1 MDILEILLDLD
12 IWLVIATI
20 IKAIT
25 YGTTL
30 TAAGGVIFCVLFRNQ
45 TSQNEAKAIRQFI
58 LIAAWVAI
66 LISISRIFVT
76 NIILREEMSGVF
88 DLVLT
93 RMVLESIEGVATGLR
108 LASLIIMISLFSNKY
123 YDKFLG
129 VILFAAIVAAT
140 SFSLVGHAGE
150 VSIKYG
156 FGLIPQGL
164 LLLHLITVAFWVGA
178 LWPLRMLTDSNDILR
193 VAQIMHRF
201 GQVAALFVSLLIVV
215 GILLIWILL
224 GKLEL
229 LWTSAYGQLMLI
241 KLTSVS
247 ILLAMAA
254 INKLLITPKLLSTNN
269 KFELG
274 ILRKSINLEITLV
287 GLILFVTACFTT
299 LVGPS

>member
-1 MDILEILLDLD
+1 MLELLLDLD
-12 IWLVIATI
+12 IWLVVATI

-25 YGTTL
+25 YGATL
-30 TAAGGVIFCVLFRNQ
+30 TSAGGVIFCVLFRSQ
-45 TSQNEAKAIRQFI
+45 ISQNEAKAIRLFI

-66 LISISRIFVT
+66 LVSILRIFVT
-76 NIILREEMSGVF
+76 NIILSGEMSGVF

-93 RMVLESIEGVATGLR
+93 RMVLESSEGFATGLR
-108 LASLIIMISLFSNKY
+108 LASLMIMISLFSNKY

-129 VILFAAIVAAT
+129 AILFAAIVAAT

-164 LLLHLITVAFWVGA
+164 LLLHLIAVAFWVGA
-178 LWPLRMLTDSNDILR
+178 LWPLKMLTESNDILR
-193 VAQIMHRF
+193 VAKIMHRF
-201 GQVAALFVSLLIVV
+201 GQIAVLFVPILIVG

-241 KLTSVS
+241 KLATVS
-247 ILLAMAA
+247 LLLAMAT

-269 KFELG
+269 KFEMG
-274 ILRKSINLEITLV
+274 ILRKSINIEITLL